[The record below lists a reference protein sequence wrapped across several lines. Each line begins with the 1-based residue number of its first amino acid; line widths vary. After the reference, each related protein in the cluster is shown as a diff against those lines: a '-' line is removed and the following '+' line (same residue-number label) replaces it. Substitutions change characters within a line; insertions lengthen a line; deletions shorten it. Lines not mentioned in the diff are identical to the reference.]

1 MYSWA
6 NLEYSARGL
15 TAYLSG
21 DDFATVKADVKKD
34 NPDIKPNDHKVETM
48 WRLLNENLDYG
59 KFNEKEDEDDSTHS
73 KNMEIRAN
81 LCDKVA
87 FFWCNKE
94 FNTLEKAQRYL
105 DKLLE
110 EM

>member
-1 MYSWA
+1 MLSWD

-34 NPDIKPNDHKVETM
+34 NPNILPIDHKIETM

-59 KFNEKEDEDDSTHS
+59 KFNEKEDEDDLTHS
-73 KNMEIRAN
+73 LNMEIRVN

-87 FFWCNKE
+87 LAWCNCE
-94 FNTLEKAQRYL
+94 VNTLGKAQRYL
-105 DKLLE
+105 DKLI
-110 EM
+110 